1 MSGVLRRSVVLALA
15 VFLQVWAGLA
25 TAATWPSGFA
35 EETVATGFP
44 GATAMAFAPDG
55 RLFVAR
61 QNGQLRV
68 VQNDQILPAA
78 FVSLSVISNGER
90 GLLGIAFD
98 PDFLANGYVYLYYTT
113 DTPVLHNRVS
123 RFTANGSVAVPGS
136 EVLILDLEP
145 LSASNHNGG
154 ALHFGP
160 DGYLYVAVGENAVPS
175 NSQTLSNRL
184 GKILRVSPTGAI
196 PTDNPFYDV
205 AAGVNRAIWA
215 LGLRNPYTF
224 AFQASTERMFV
235 NDVGAGSWEE
245 VNEGLAGANYGWPA
259 TEGPTTNPAYES
271 PILAYSH
278 AVEPSVCA
286 ITGGS
291 FYDESVGRYPAS
303 FDGDYFF
310 ADFCAGWVRRF
321 DPDADTVTG
330 FGTGAAQPVDLDVGP
345 DGNLYVLERGAGAVK
360 RVTHCSGAAP
370 TLPAIE
376 PISGTS
382 GSMVLASGS
391 GFQSDARLEFGV
403 MPAATVPLDDDLLGA
418 VPTLPSGTVS
428 VRIVGPTGCRS
439 NAIAYSVTP
448 PPSSCGLL
456 GIEPVLLMAS
466 IAAVRRGRPKAS
478 SRSRC

>member
-1 MSGVLRRSVVLALA
+1 
-15 VFLQVWAGLA
+15 
-25 TAATWPSGFA
+25 
-35 EETVATGFP
+35 
-44 GATAMAFAPDG
+44 
-55 RLFVAR
+55 
-61 QNGQLRV
+61 
-68 VQNDQILPAA
+68 
-78 FVSLSVISNGER
+78 
-90 GLLGIAFD
+90 
-98 PDFLANGYVYLYYTT
+98 
-113 DTPVLHNRVS
+113 
-123 RFTANGSVAVPGS
+123 
-136 EVLILDLEP
+136 
-145 LSASNHNGG
+145 
-154 ALHFGP
+154 
-160 DGYLYVAVGENAVPS
+160 
-175 NSQTLSNRL
+175 
-184 GKILRVSPTGAI
+184 
-196 PTDNPFYDV
+196 
-205 AAGVNRAIWA
+205 

-370 TLPAIE
+370 TLAAIE